1 MRSMVKNTELQFDM
15 NRLEERRI
23 LDLGAK
29 WFLVQDKDHTYVLI
43 RNTIL
48 AQCVLTEIEPEG
60 RVVADGSVEFTQ
72 NGSWVVPQMIMEYF
86 RSSDL
91 VVDEDSKGF
100 FVTSYE
106 ENAKYETEIHEL
118 TNRIAML
125 LE

>member
-1 MRSMVKNTELQFDM
+1 MKSMVKNAELQFDM
-15 NRLEERRI
+15 NRLAGRRF

-29 WFLVQDKDHTYVLI
+29 WILVQDKEHAYVLI
-43 RNTIL
+43 RNIFL

-72 NGSWVVPQMIMEYF
+72 NGSWVVPQMIVEYF
-86 RSSDL
+86 QSSDL

-100 FVTSYE
+100 FVTSNE

-118 TNRIAML
+118 TDRISML